1 MIKAHIRFNDA
12 YGDGLIE
19 QVEYVTELPALLPI
33 DSALF
38 IPSWCGERFMFDIK
52 QYWYDEKTKSLIV
65 RVFDRDHDGYAFQPY
80 DIEGLIESGWS
91 YVKNEN

>member
-1 MIKAHIRFNDA
+1 MIKAHVRFQDA

-19 QVEYVTELPALLPI
+19 QVEYVTDLPAILPI

-38 IPSWCGERFMFDIK
+38 IPSWCGDRFLFSIK
-52 QYWYDEKTKSLIV
+52 AYRYDAKTKELV
-65 RVFDRDHDGYAFQPY
+65 VFVFERDHDGYAFQPY

-91 YVKNEN
+91 YLKNEN